1 MIDLVRAKS
10 TAKCLKK
17 MFNKDVLQYESCQKD
32 DESYNY
38 YKFIQLLK
46 KQYSEIKLKKFV
58 DKFDERIDDEYF
70 KEIIAILVLKFWVL
84 VYGFVKDEFHSQL
97 LTAVPVHE
105 DQDDSKSLLEVSSS
119 NLMKIITKFV

>member
-1 MIDLVRAKS
+1 MINLVRATN
-10 TAKCLKK
+10 TAKSLKK

-32 DESYNY
+32 DEFYNY

-46 KQYSEIKLKKFV
+46 KQYSGVKLKKFV
-58 DKFDERIDDEYF
+58 DKFYERIDDEYF
-70 KEIIAILVLKFWVL
+70 KEIIGILVLKFWVL

-97 LTAVPVHE
+97 LTAVPVQE

-119 NLMKIITKFV
+119 NLMKIVTKFV